1 MVSTDTNTGAA
12 KTRVRPGDRLV
23 RPKVLRERLGN
34 ISPMTE
40 WRKRQTDPDF
50 PKPVEGL
57 YIDREIDEYLAILV
71 ARSDAKAA

>member
-1 MVSTDTNTGAA
+1 
-12 KTRVRPGDRLV
+12 
-23 RPKVLRERLGN
+23 
-34 ISPMTE
+34 MTE